1 MDLIHFIVFACIVY
15 IAIVAGRMSA
25 KNDMRR
31 RFASIGGV
39 GQKFPD
45 VTSVINYVLGLRDQ
59 VEQLMQSGVEQ
70 GHLIE
75 TLENEKELLQDEI
88 KDLTATYSARNV
100 EYMKLLQQ
108 MKDKRDECNQL
119 KNDMEI
125 LRKDNNHLEDNLS
138 KARKAVDELMAK
150 ANKLAE
156 EMNNECGEVINKGAK
171 YAKAMDMSATR
182 LIYAHKLHNK
192 TTLLTA
198 GVCAF
203 GKNGNISYPAGSRSL
218 GNAQSKENAE
228 CFAELTASLNLEAG
242 ESKRIGVIHN
252 YEALKACAKTFS
264 GIEHGV
270 TKVMGISA
278 ELVNF
283 LALNKGML
291 NKIK

>member
-1 MDLIHFIVFACIVY
+1 MDLIHFIIFACIVY
-15 IAIVAGRMSA
+15 IAIVLGRMSA

-31 RFASIGGV
+31 RFASIDE
-39 GQKFPD
+39 GQNFSD
-45 VTSVINYVLGLRDQ
+45 VESVINYILNLRDQ
-59 VEQLMQSGVEQ
+59 VE
-70 GHLIE
+70 
-75 TLENEKELLQDEI
+75 TLLTDKKALTNSLNIANAAREKFERDYKMLLE
-88 KDLTATYSARNV
+88 
-100 EYMKLLQQ
+100 
-108 MKDKRDECNQL
+108 QL
-119 KNDMEI
+119 KEKREKCEELKNEMEI

-138 KARKAVDELMAK
+138 KAREMFDRLMAK

-156 EMNNECGEVINKGAK
+156 EMNNECGEVITKGAK
-171 YAKAMDMSATR
+171 YAKAMDMSAIR
-182 LIYAHKLHNK
+182 IIYAHKLHNK

-198 GVCAF
+198 GGCAF
-203 GKNGNISYPAGSRSL
+203 GKNGNICYPAGSRSL

-228 CFAELTASLNLEAG
+228 CFAKLTASLNLDAG

-278 ELVNF
+278 ELINF

>member
-1 MDLIHFIVFACIVY
+1 MDLIHFIFLSCIVY
-15 IAIVAGRMSA
+15 IAIVLGRMSA

-31 RFASIGGV
+31 RFASIDE
-39 GQKFPD
+39 GQNFSD
-45 VTSVINYVLGLRDQ
+45 VESVINYILNLRDQ
-59 VEQLMQSGVEQ
+59 VE
-70 GHLIE
+70 
-75 TLENEKELLQDEI
+75 TLLTDKKALTNSLNIARVGSEKLERDYKVLQE
-88 KDLTATYSARNV
+88 
-100 EYMKLLQQ
+100 
-108 MKDKRDECNQL
+108 QL
-119 KNDMEI
+119 KDRREKCEVLKNEMEI
-125 LRKDNNHLEDNLS
+125 RIKVNKHLGDNLS

-150 ANKLAE
+150 AYKLAE
-156 EMNNECGEVINKGAK
+156 EMNNECGEVIDTGAK

-228 CFAELTASLNLEAG
+228 CFAKLTASLNLNAG
-242 ESKRIGVIHN
+242 ESKCIGVIHN
-252 YEALKACAKTFS
+252 YETLKECAKTFS

-270 TKVMGISA
+270 TKVTGISA
-278 ELVNF
+278 ELMNY

>member
-1 MDLIHFIVFACIVY
+1 MDLIHFIIFAGVVY
-15 IAIVAGRMSA
+15 LAIVLGRMSA

-31 RFASIGGV
+31 RFASIDE
-39 GQKFPD
+39 GQNFTD
-45 VTSVINYVLGLRDQ
+45 VESVINYILNLRDQ
-59 VEQLMQSGVEQ
+59 VE
-70 GHLIE
+70 
-75 TLENEKELLQDEI
+75 TLFTDKKALTNSLNIARVGSEKLERDFKVLLE
-88 KDLTATYSARNV
+88 
-100 EYMKLLQQ
+100 
-108 MKDKRDECNQL
+108 QL
-119 KNDMEI
+119 KDRREKCEVLKNEMEI
-125 LRKDNNHLEDNLS
+125 RIKINKHLEDNLS

-150 ANKLAE
+150 AYKLAE
-156 EMNNECGEVINKGAK
+156 EMNNECGEVINTGAK

-192 TTLLTA
+192 TTLLTV
-198 GVCAF
+198 GICAF

-228 CFAELTASLNLEAG
+228 CFAKLTASLNLDAG

-252 YEALKACAKTFS
+252 YEDLKACAKTFS

-270 TKVMGISA
+270 TKVIGISA
-278 ELVNF
+278 ELMNY

>member
-15 IAIVAGRMSA
+15 IAIVLGRMSA

-31 RFASIGGV
+31 RFASIDE
-39 GQKFPD
+39 GQNFSD
-45 VTSVINYVLGLRDQ
+45 VESVINYILNLRDQ
-59 VEQLMQSGVEQ
+59 VETLSTDKKALTNSLNIANAGRENLERGYKVLLE
-70 GHLIE
+70 HLKE
-75 TLENEKELLQDEI
+75 KRKECEELENE
-88 KDLTATYSARNV
+88 
-100 EYMKLLQQ
+100 
-108 MKDKRDECNQL
+108 
-119 KNDMEI
+119 MEI

-150 ANKLAE
+150 AYKLAE
-156 EMNNECGEVINKGAK
+156 EMNNECGEVINTGAK
-171 YAKAMDMSATR
+171 YAKAMDKSATR

-228 CFAELTASLNLEAG
+228 CFAELTASLNLDAG

-252 YEALKACAKTFS
+252 YEALQACAKTFN

-278 ELVNF
+278 ELMNY
-283 LALNKGML
+283 LAINKGML

>member
-1 MDLIHFIVFACIVY
+1 MALTHFVIFACVVY
-15 IAIVAGRMSA
+15 LAIVLGRMSA

-31 RFASIGGV
+31 RFASIDE
-39 GQKFPD
+39 GQNFTD
-45 VTSVINYVLGLRDQ
+45 VESVINYILNLRDQ
-59 VEQLMQSGVEQ
+59 AETLFTDKKALTNSLNIAKTGREKLERDYKFLMSQLKEKR
-70 GHLIE
+70 E
-75 TLENEKELLQDEI
+75 KCEELENE
-88 KDLTATYSARNV
+88 
-100 EYMKLLQQ
+100 
-108 MKDKRDECNQL
+108 
-119 KNDMEI
+119 MEI
-125 LRKDNNHLEDNLS
+125 LRKDNNHLEDNLT
-138 KARKAVDELMAK
+138 KARGMFDRLMAK

-156 EMNNECGEVINKGAK
+156 EMNNECGEVITKGAK
-171 YAKAMDMSATR
+171 YAKEMDKSATR

-218 GNAQSKENAE
+218 GNAKSKENAE
-228 CFAELTASLNLEAG
+228 CFAELTASLNLDAG

-252 YEALKACAKTFS
+252 YEALQGSAKTFS

>member
-1 MDLIHFIVFACIVY
+1 MTLTNLVIFACVVY
-15 IAIVAGRMSA
+15 LAIVLGRMSA

-31 RFASIGGV
+31 RFASIDE
-39 GQKFPD
+39 GQNFSD
-45 VTSVINYVLGLRDQ
+45 VESVINYILNIRDQ
-59 VEQLMQSGVEQ
+59 VE
-70 GHLIE
+70 
-75 TLENEKELLQDEI
+75 TLSTDKKALTNSLNIANAAREKFERDYKVLLE
-88 KDLTATYSARNV
+88 
-100 EYMKLLQQ
+100 
-108 MKDKRDECNQL
+108 QL
-119 KNDMEI
+119 KEKREKCEDLKNEMEI

-138 KARKAVDELMAK
+138 KARGMFDRLMAK

-156 EMNNECGEVINKGAK
+156 EMNNECGEVITKGAK
-171 YAKAMDMSATR
+171 YAKAMDMSAIR
-182 LIYAHKLHNK
+182 IIYAHKLHNK

-228 CFAELTASLNLEAG
+228 CFAKLTASLNLNAG
-242 ESKRIGVIHN
+242 ESKRIGVIHD
-252 YEALKACAKTFS
+252 YKALEECALTYN

-278 ELVNF
+278 ELINF

>member
-1 MDLIHFIVFACIVY
+1 MTLTHFVIFACVVY
-15 IAIVAGRMSA
+15 LAIVLGRMSA

-31 RFASIGGV
+31 RFASIDE
-39 GQKFPD
+39 GQNFSD
-45 VTSVINYVLGLRDQ
+45 VESVINYILNLRDQ
-59 VEQLMQSGVEQ
+59 VETLLTDKKALTNSLNIAKTGREKLERDYKFLMSQLKEKR
-70 GHLIE
+70 E
-75 TLENEKELLQDEI
+75 KCEELENE
-88 KDLTATYSARNV
+88 
-100 EYMKLLQQ
+100 
-108 MKDKRDECNQL
+108 
-119 KNDMEI
+119 MEI
-125 LRKDNNHLEDNLS
+125 LRKDNNHLEDNLT
-138 KARKAVDELMAK
+138 KARKAFDTLMAN
-150 ANKLAE
+150 AYKLAE
-156 EMNNECGEVINKGAK
+156 EINNECGEVITKGAK
-171 YAKAMDMSATR
+171 YAKAMDKSATR

-228 CFAELTASLNLEAG
+228 CFAKLTASLNLNAG

-252 YEALKACAKTFS
+252 YEALQACAKTFN

>member
-1 MDLIHFIVFACIVY
+1 MTLTHFVIFACVVY
-15 IAIVAGRMSA
+15 LAIVLGRMSA

-31 RFASIGGV
+31 RFASIDE
-39 GQKFPD
+39 GQNFSD
-45 VTSVINYVLGLRDQ
+45 VESVINYILKLRDQ
-59 VEQLMQSGVEQ
+59 VETLLTDKKALTNSLNIAKTGREKLERDYKFLMSQLKEKR
-70 GHLIE
+70 E
-75 TLENEKELLQDEI
+75 KCEELENE
-88 KDLTATYSARNV
+88 
-100 EYMKLLQQ
+100 
-108 MKDKRDECNQL
+108 
-119 KNDMEI
+119 MEI

-138 KARKAVDELMAK
+138 KARKAFDELMAK
-150 ANKLAE
+150 AYKLAE
-156 EMNNECGEVINKGAK
+156 EMNNECGEVITKGAK
-171 YAKAMDMSATR
+171 YAKAMDMSAIR
-182 LIYAHKLHNK
+182 IIYAHKLHNK

-228 CFAELTASLNLEAG
+228 CFAELTASLNLDAG

-252 YEALKACAKTFS
+252 YEALQACAKTFN

>member
-1 MDLIHFIVFACIVY
+1 MTLTNLVIFACVVY
-15 IAIVAGRMSA
+15 LAIVLGRMSA

-31 RFASIGGV
+31 RFASIDE
-39 GQKFPD
+39 GQNFTD
-45 VTSVINYVLGLRDQ
+45 VESVINYILNLRDQ
-59 VEQLMQSGVEQ
+59 VETLITDKKALTNSLNIANAAREKFEREYKMLLEQLR
-70 GHLIE
+70 
-75 TLENEKELLQDEI
+75 EKREKCE
-88 KDLTATYSARNV
+88 
-100 EYMKLLQQ
+100 E
-108 MKDKRDECNQL
+108 L
-119 KNDMEI
+119 KNEMEI
-125 LRKDNNHLEDNLS
+125 LRKDNNHLEDNLT
-138 KARKAVDELMAK
+138 KAREMFDRLMAK

-156 EMNNECGEVINKGAK
+156 EMNNECGEVITKGAK

-228 CFAELTASLNLEAG
+228 CFAKLTASLNLEAG
-242 ESKRIGVIHN
+242 ESKRIGVIHD
-252 YEALKACAKTFS
+252 YEALQGCAITYN

-278 ELVNF
+278 ELINY

>member
-1 MDLIHFIVFACIVY
+1 MTLTHFVIFVCVVY
-15 IAIVAGRMSA
+15 LAIVAGRMSA

-31 RFASIGGV
+31 RFASIDE
-39 GQKFPD
+39 GQNLTD
-45 VTSVINYVLGLRDQ
+45 VESVINYILNLRDQ
-59 VEQLMQSGVEQ
+59 VE
-70 GHLIE
+70 
-75 TLENEKELLQDEI
+75 TLLTDKKALTNSLNIAIAGREKLERDYKALLE
-88 KDLTATYSARNV
+88 
-100 EYMKLLQQ
+100 
-108 MKDKRDECNQL
+108 QL
-119 KNDMEI
+119 KEKREECEELKNEMEI

-138 KARKAVDELMAK
+138 KARKAVEELMAK
-150 ANKLAE
+150 AYKLAE
-156 EMNNECGEVINKGAK
+156 EMNNECGEVITKGAK
-171 YAKAMDMSATR
+171 YAKAMDMSAIR
-182 LIYAHKLHNK
+182 IIYAHKLHNK

-198 GVCAF
+198 GGCAF
-203 GKNGNISYPAGSRSL
+203 GKNGNICYPPGSRSL

-228 CFAELTASLNLEAG
+228 CFAELTASLNLDAG

>member
-1 MDLIHFIVFACIVY
+1 MDLIHFIIFVCAVY
-15 IAIVAGRMSA
+15 LAIVAGRMSM

-31 RFASIGGV
+31 RFESIEERGQSLRTV
-39 GQKFPD
+39 GD
-45 VTSVINYVLGLRDQ
+45 VINCILQLRDSIESLEYENKALTNSLNIANDAREKIERAYK
-59 VEQLMQSGVEQ
+59 VLLE
-70 GHLIE
+70 HLK
-75 TLENEKELLQDEI
+75 EKRE
-88 KDLTATYSARNV
+88 
-100 EYMKLLQQ
+100 
-108 MKDKRDECNQL
+108 ECEEL
-119 KNDMEI
+119 KNEMEI

-138 KARKAVDELMAK
+138 KAREMFDRLMAK

-156 EMNNECGEVINKGAK
+156 EMNNECGEVIDKGSK

-228 CFAELTASLNLEAG
+228 CFAKLTASLNLNAG
-242 ESKRIGVIHN
+242 ESKRIGVIYN

>member
-1 MDLIHFIVFACIVY
+1 MSFIHFIVFACIVY
-15 IAIVAGRMSA
+15 IAIVSGRMSM

-31 RFASIGGV
+31 RFASIGA

-45 VTSVINYVLGLRDQ
+45 VTTVINYVLKLRDQ
-59 VEQLMQSGVEQ
+59 VEQLMQEGVEK

-88 KDLTATYSARNV
+88 KDLTAKCVARGE

-108 MKDKRDECNQL
+108 MKDKRNECNEL
-119 KNDMEI
+119 KNEMEI
-125 LRKDNNHLEDNLS
+125 LRKDNTHLEDNLT
-138 KARKAVDELMAK
+138 KARGMFDRLMAK

-156 EMNNECGEVINKGAK
+156 EMNNECGEVITKGAK
-171 YAKAMDMSATR
+171 YAKAMDMSAIR
-182 LIYAHKLHNK
+182 IIYAHKLHNK

-203 GKNGNISYPAGSRSL
+203 GKNGNICYPPGSRSL

-228 CFAELTASLNLEAG
+228 CFAELTASLNLNAG
-242 ESKRIGVIHN
+242 ESKRIGVIHD

>member
-1 MDLIHFIVFACIVY
+1 MDLIHFIVFACVVY
-15 IAIVAGRMSA
+15 LAIVLGRMSA

-31 RFASIGGV
+31 RFASIDE
-39 GQKFPD
+39 GQNFSD
-45 VTSVINYVLGLRDQ
+45 VESVINYILNLRDQ
-59 VEQLMQSGVEQ
+59 VETLLTDKKALTNSLNIANAAREKFERDYKVLLEQLR
-70 GHLIE
+70 
-75 TLENEKELLQDEI
+75 EKREECDE
-88 KDLTATYSARNV
+88 
-100 EYMKLLQQ
+100 
-108 MKDKRDECNQL
+108 L
-119 KNDMEI
+119 KNEMEI
-125 LRKDNNHLEDNLS
+125 LRKDNNHLEDNLT
-138 KARKAVDELMAK
+138 KAREMFDRLMAK

-156 EMNNECGEVINKGAK
+156 EMNNECGEVITKGEK

-182 LIYAHKLHNK
+182 IIYAHKLHNK
-192 TTLLTA
+192 TTLLTV
-198 GVCAF
+198 GICAF

-228 CFAELTASLNLEAG
+228 CFAKLTASLNLEAG
-242 ESKRIGVIHN
+242 ESKRIGVIHD
-252 YEALKACAKTFS
+252 YEALQACAKTFS